1 MLTEV
6 TSGVRISVVTRYE
19 DKLSSPLMESYVF
32 SYHITIENQNDFPIQ
47 LLRRH
52 WFIFDSIA
60 IHREVEGPGV
70 VGETP
75 IILPGEFYQY
85 SSACDLRSTRGTMSG
100 YYTMQQPGSN
110 VLLQVKIPK
119 FSLEVPHGLN

>member
-19 DKLSSPLMESYVF
+19 EKLSSAAMESFVF

-52 WFIFDSIA
+52 WYVFDSIA
-60 IHREVEGPGV
+60 LNREVEGPGV

-75 IILPGEFYQY
+75 VIEPRSYYHY
-85 SSACDLRSTRGTMSG
+85 SSACDLRSMRGSMSG
-100 YYTMQQPGSN
+100 FYTMQVIGIKSTM
-110 VLLQVKIPK
+110 QVNIPK
-119 FSLEVPHGLN
+119 FSLEVPFSLN

>member
-6 TSGVRISVVTRYE
+6 TSGVRISVATRYE
-19 DKLSSPLMESYVF
+19 EKLSSAAMESFVF

-52 WFIFDSIA
+52 WYVFDSIA
-60 IHREVEGPGV
+60 LNREVEGPGV

-75 IILPGEFYQY
+75 IIESGSYYQY
-85 SSACDLRSTRGTMSG
+85 SSACDLRSMRGTMNG
-100 YYTMQQPGSN
+100 FYTMKSLQGN
-110 VLLQVKIPK
+110 GTLQVNIPK
-119 FSLEVPHGLN
+119 FALEVPFSLN